1 MTLQRITG
9 SRSRPAPAIRSVGT
23 YRPRRASAVRRLIV
37 VLASVAVTG
46 ATALSAVPASSASTG
61 HSYAGALHW
70 HTAGSPS
77 TIVLQWYDIT
87 NNTVNDADF
96 PQPVTVSNAWDISW
110 LAAAHAV
117 AGSRDPNYQ
126 TAALVQAL
134 HDTLVWLVPGDTS
147 ALDADLAATLA
158 TIPNGA
164 AKSNG
169 IAAGQQ
175 QATAEIAARQSDGL
189 DTTSVDSP
197 FTPPPPAPGVWQPT
211 PPAYGP
217 AVRAGEGNATTFLLT
232 ANNQFDPGPPPSLTS
247 RTYLQSLN
255 ETESYGAVNS
265 TVRTPQETDVALFW
279 EPAINI
285 QYEQI
290 VRAIIADTNR
300 SLTWD
305 TRFVAAFQ
313 VVTTDAQISIYNA
326 KYKYVFW
333 RPVTAIRDGSPGV
346 SADPTW
352 TPLFTT
358 PSYPEYP
365 SGHGGYAGAAQQ
377 VLTAFV
383 GPFAPAPISVT
394 SPTDP
399 GSTHVYT
406 NWAQITQEVINARVW
421 EGIHFRFSD
430 DTGARVGAEVA
441 DYDLPRLSSLGL

>member
-1 MTLQRITG
+1 MKTRRLNIAVP
-9 SRSRPAPAIRSVGT
+9 SLAVSLALALVLAPS
-23 YRPRRASAVRRLIV
+23 ASARHLRPGGFPTAPD
-37 VLASVAVTG
+37 LATSSV
-46 ATALSAVPASSASTG
+46 
-61 HSYAGALHW
+61 
-70 HTAGSPS
+70 
-77 TIVLQWYDIT
+77 VLQWYDIT
-87 NNTVNDADF
+87 NSTVADAAF
-96 PQPVTVSNAWDISW
+96 PQPVTASNAWDISW
-110 LAAAHAV
+110 LAASRAV
-117 AGSRDPNYQ
+117 DRSREPDFQ
-126 TAALVQAL
+126 VAAFAQAL
-134 HDTLVWLVPGDTS
+134 HDTLVWLVPSQQIQLDSDLTS
-147 ALDADLAATLA
+147 TLA
-158 TIPNGA
+158 TIPNAA
-164 AKSNG
+164 AKSDG

-175 QATAEIAARQSDGL
+175 EAASVIAERQNDGL
-189 DTTSVDSP
+189 DTASVDIP
-197 FTPPPPAPGVWQPT
+197 FTPPAPGPGVWQPT

-217 AVRAGEGNATTFLLT
+217 AVRAGEGNAQSFLLA
-232 ANNQFDPGPPPSLTS
+232 ANDQFDPGPPPALTS
-247 RTYLQSLN
+247 RSYLQSLA
-255 ETESYGAVNS
+255 ETEAYGAVDS

-285 QYEQI
+285 QYVQI
-290 VRAIIADTNR
+290 VRAIIADTDH
-300 SLTWD
+300 SLAWD

-313 VVTTDAQISIYNA
+313 VVTTDAQIAIYSA

-383 GPFAPAPISVT
+383 GPNAPAPISVT

-406 NWAQITQEVINARVW
+406 SWARITQEVINARVW

-430 DTGARVGAEVA
+430 DTGARLGRQVA
-441 DYDLPRLSSLGL
+441 DWDLRRLHKLGLFDGRPRNGRLARRYNAK